1 MKFALLLFSGLF
13 FIFAGVV
20 GLQRNPQPLLG
31 VLMIIVGL
39 LAVLGS
45 FLILPR
51 PSGKKVAS

>member
-31 VLMIIVGL
+31 VLMIIVGV
-39 LAVLGS
+39 LATFGA

-51 PSGKKVAS
+51 PSGKKASS